1 MDAEGVGR
9 IGSSQ
14 ELGDGIAESHGTGR
28 HSLKEEQESAM
39 QADRL
44 ITFVSTG
51 EMLGRRS
58 VKTIRRL
65 IADGVLPSL
74 HRPSRGK
81 MSSEL
86 FLVSIAENSDFI
98 RKTESET
105 WRCRRRTDRSQSTA
119 FTKLGWMNSAN
130 TKD

>member
-65 IADGVLPSL
+65 IAGGVLP
-74 HRPSRGK
+74 
-81 MSSEL
+81 
-86 FLVSIAENSDFI
+86 
-98 RKTESET
+98 
-105 WRCRRRTDRSQSTA
+105 
-119 FTKLGWMNSAN
+119 
-130 TKD
+130 